1 MSAIDFPNSPSVNDT
16 HTVGDRTWKW
26 NGSQWKVVRSVLPGA
41 TGPTGPTGNTGSTVT
56 GPTGATGASV
66 TGSTGATGLT
76 GVTGPSALT
85 TKGDIATF
93 DTAVARLAVGSNGE
107 TIVADSST
115 STGLRY
121 QGSMAAGKNAV
132 INGGFDIWQ
141 RGTSFSNPANSA
153 FIADRWFMYYDGSG
167 ATRTISQQSFTGDNP
182 SGCNASYYLRYA
194 QTVAGT
200 SSSINAIFSK
210 NIEDVRNY
218 NGQTITVSF
227 WAKAD
232 ATRTIRLET
241 YQEFGAGGSG
251 AVLANNGV
259 FSATTSWQRF
269 SSTFTLPSVSGKT
282 ITGNSSISFIM
293 YFPPNTV
300 QTFEV
305 TGLQLELGSVATSF
319 QRAGGT
325 IQGELAA
332 CQRYFFSMLPA
343 GGDQYRYIG
352 TGTALSAT
360 FLKTGVQF
368 PVTMRTT
375 PTLVSASG
383 TDYYRFGA
391 GDGGG
396 GSVNDDFNSFTINQP
411 TPNATAL
418 FNNSEISTVQNRAGT
433 VFTNNTLA
441 SLAFSAEL

>member
-1 MSAIDFPNSPSVNDT
+1 MTKA
-16 HTVGDRTWKW
+16 
-26 NGSQWKVVRSVLPGA
+26 RSNAVA
-41 TGPTGPTGNTGSTVT
+41 
-56 GPTGATGASV
+56 AA
-66 TGSTGATGLT
+66 A
-76 GVTGPSALT
+76 
-85 TKGDIATF
+85 KGDLTIGTG
-93 DTAVARLAVGSNGE
+93 TNLSGILPVSSQNGD

-115 STGLRY
+115 SSGLRY
-121 QGSMAAGKNAV
+121 QGSMAAGRNLV

-141 RGTSFSNPANSA
+141 RGTSFAVSA
-153 FIADRWFMYYDGSG
+153 GLPSAYSADRWQTYRPSVGSTVSRQVTGDSTNLPFIQYCARVQRNSGNTALDQIYIASSFESVNSIPFAGKAITFSFYARAGSNYSATSNVLKVYLGSG
-167 ATRTISQQSFTGDNP
+167 TGTDQSIITGFSGPLSPVDANAT
-182 SGCNASYYLRYA
+182 L
-194 QTVAGT
+194 
-200 SSSINAIFSK
+200 
-210 NIEDVRNY
+210 
-218 NGQTITVSF
+218 
-227 WAKAD
+227 
-232 ATRTIRLET
+232 
-241 YQEFGAGGSG
+241 
-251 AVLANNGV
+251 
-259 FSATTSWQRF
+259 TTTWQRF
-269 SSTFTLPSVSGKT
+269 SFTATISSTATQLGTTISFVPTGT
-282 ITGNSSISFIM
+282 AGANDFFEITGI
-293 YFPPNTV
+293 
-300 QTFEV
+300 
-305 TGLQLELGSVATSF
+305 QLEVGSVATQFS
-319 QRAGGT
+319 RAGAT